1 MKNVI
6 IIAAKLL
13 AITLIAGAVL
23 GLVYSITKEPIAQ
36 QARAEA
42 DIARFEAFPEAESF
56 VAQTEAIPDAFSI
69 IKQVHTAL
77 DADGNPIGITAAV
90 VTKGY
95 NAGLNLTVGIGAD
108 GVIRGV
114 IVGAHSETPGLGAK
128 AAEDAFQAQYTGKQT
143 DTPLYVVKSA
153 PSGANDI
160 QAIASATI
168 TTNGITDAVNTVAAY
183 MKQSAGGVQ

>member
-1 MKNVI
+1 MPPNEECHYYRSQ
-6 IIAAKLL
+6 AARNHVDCRSR
-13 AITLIAGAVL
+13 T

-143 DTPLYVVKSA
+143 DTLCMWSNPRRRA
-153 PSGANDI
+153 PMI
-160 QAIASATI
+160 FRL
-168 TTNGITDAVNTVAAY
+168 
-183 MKQSAGGVQ
+183 